1 MKRLFAV
8 LAISL
13 LSALSGC
20 AKHLEWRQKI
30 SVMVQTPD
38 GPKAASSVVSALMT
52 NTLGMWVPPE
62 GKGVTYKITGEA
74 AVLELAPGKYLFAL
88 LNLPSAPSVFLP
100 DAPRE
105 EAIAQI
111 PSMIGQTRSLR
122 PDQYPLLVTFADIND
137 PASVRRVDPQNLAA
151 SFGAGYRLEAMTMTI
166 TDEPVTEG
174 KVEAVLG
181 WLGEYPEPK
190 LSPATGRTTDIPF
203 SRKVSHG
210 DFIRR

>member
-13 LSALSGC
+13 LSVLSGC

-38 GPKAASSVVSALMT
+38 GPKAASSVVSVLMT

-62 GKGVTYKITGEA
+62 GRGVIYKMTGEA

-105 EAIAQI
+105 EAIPKM
-111 PSMIGQTRSLR
+111 PSLLGQTRSLT
-122 PDQYPLLVTFADIND
+122 PDQYPLLVTFGDIND
-137 PASVRRVDPQNLAA
+137 PASVRRVDPADLAA
-151 SFGAGYRLEAMTMTI
+151 SFGAGYRLDAITMTI

-174 KVEAVLG
+174 EVEGVLPCLISG
-181 WLGEYPEPK
+181 HACVPLNEALPYGHPMSNILNSAFW
-190 LSPATGRTTDIPF
+190 
-203 SRKVSHG
+203 RK
-210 DFIRR
+210 